1 MRSSPVIREDLMS
14 FWLSAVALV
23 VVAVLGWTLH
33 RRAGASRIDALT
45 DKRRTSSRMVSG
57 AELVDGSRRMKVAM
71 ALTNTDLFYENADM
85 QASLDLRW
93 VHDVE
98 YDTCLSTGQAVDGG
112 KVLRIRCF
120 SQLFEFV
127 LPNSVVP
134 RWHMMLPP
142 RRRVDPLAGTTLAAP
157 VAAAI

>member
-1 MRSSPVIREDLMS
+1 ML
-14 FWLSAVALV
+14 FWLSAVAVV
-23 VVAVLGWTLH
+23 VVAVVGWILY
-33 RRAGASRIDALT
+33 RRAGASRIEALT
-45 DKRRTSSRMVSG
+45 DKRRASSRMVSG
-57 AELVDGSRRMKVAM
+57 AELIDGSRRMRVAM

-127 LPNSVVP
+127 LANNVVP

-142 RRRVDPLAGTTLAAP
+142 RRRVEAP
-157 VAAAI
+157 VAVTT